1 MNHIDEAIC
10 LCEAL
15 LMKRVKYL
23 GVSDNVYTH
32 DVLAADEQVR
42 KDILMSFHKCFA
54 LYDDP
59 ECGFATL
66 STLNLSKSNRLLR
79 IFDTFCAE
87 VTGYPSPK
95 ELSGLLAQQYIKRSD
110 IDTLLRS
117 MAASFSALKNVEEQK
132 SYKISTALADRLN
145 HILENLEYWVL
156 PDPLF
161 TTFLWPDKDLSFS
174 IELLELWRSLDLQ
187 DFCAARRHYVLSR
200 LYDERQRRLFVH
212 NAGREMRACLMQC
225 ADNQRPNGFPK
236 VVRLTLR
243 NLNSRYFR
251 DLSAFDSELLKK
263 FRDLIEEL
271 RHRPRLN
278 SCQESSVS
286 NGHVMDGQWNDLMQV
301 YPDPESLVLALDNEL
316 SRRDTLDRLRKDKL
330 MSRMSGSR
338 LLQKRPVIRLFD
350 ENEHCYRTELEDD
363 PQSQTLMQDPVIA
376 LPEHEDKQEDPELSA
391 PIWQE
396 DQEPELMHA

>member
-95 ELSGLLAQQYIKRSD
+95 ELSWLLAQQYIKRSD

-117 MAASFSALKNVEEQK
+117 MAASFSA
-132 SYKISTALADRLN
+132 
-145 HILENLEYWVL
+145 
-156 PDPLF
+156 
-161 TTFLWPDKDLSFS
+161 
-174 IELLELWRSLDLQ
+174 
-187 DFCAARRHYVLSR
+187 
-200 LYDERQRRLFVH
+200 
-212 NAGREMRACLMQC
+212 
-225 ADNQRPNGFPK
+225 
-236 VVRLTLR
+236 
-243 NLNSRYFR
+243 
-251 DLSAFDSELLKK
+251 
-263 FRDLIEEL
+263 
-271 RHRPRLN
+271 
-278 SCQESSVS
+278 
-286 NGHVMDGQWNDLMQV
+286 
-301 YPDPESLVLALDNEL
+301 
-316 SRRDTLDRLRKDKL
+316 
-330 MSRMSGSR
+330 
-338 LLQKRPVIRLFD
+338 
-350 ENEHCYRTELEDD
+350 
-363 PQSQTLMQDPVIA
+363 
-376 LPEHEDKQEDPELSA
+376 
-391 PIWQE
+391 
-396 DQEPELMHA
+396 